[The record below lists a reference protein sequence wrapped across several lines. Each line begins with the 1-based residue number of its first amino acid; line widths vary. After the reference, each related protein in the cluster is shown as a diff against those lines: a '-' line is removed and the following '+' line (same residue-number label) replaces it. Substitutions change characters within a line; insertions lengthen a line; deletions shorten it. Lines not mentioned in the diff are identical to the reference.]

1 PPRRRGGHAEGL
13 RDRPRDRNTPASAGR
28 TGDRRGRGDLE
39 PEHPRVGGEDRP
51 GASCGWWCTGTPP
64 RRRGG
69 LDRRH
74 HELGARRNT
83 PASAGRTFEMLT
95 LGLSMTEHPASAGR
109 TRPRPRPGPG
119 AAEHPRV
126 GGEDTLTKD
135 REPARVGTPPRR
147 RGGRRHD
154 RREQR
159 AHRNTPASAG
169 RTTPH
174 VAPPARP
181 SDPPRVGGEDTLT
194 KDREPARVGTPPR
207 RRGGRRHDRRE
218 QRAHR
223 NTPASAGRTTPH
235 VAPPARSS
243 EHPRVGGEDVRR
255 RYTMSPEIGTPPR

>member
-1 PPRRRGGHAEGL
+1 G
-13 RDRPRDRNTPASAGR
+13 
-28 TGDRRGRGDLE
+28 GDLE
-39 PEHPRVGGEDRP
+39 PDHPRGGGEDRP

-109 TRPRPRPGPG
+109 TPSPRTGSRP
-119 AAEHPRV
+119 ASEHPRV
-126 GGEDTLTKD
+126 GGEDACSGSVMAC
-135 REPARVGTPPRR
+135 RGGTPPRR
-147 RGGRRHD
+147 RGGPR
-154 RREQR
+154 QL
-159 AHRNTPASAG
+159 G
-169 RTTPH
+169 
-174 VAPPARP
+174 RP
-181 SDPPRVGGEDTLT
+181 SCLR
-194 KDREPARVGTPPR
+194 
-207 RRGGRRHDRRE
+207 
-218 QRAHR
+218 R

-255 RYTMSPEIGTPPR
+255 RYTMSPEIGTPPRRRGGPQLEGRLDRGVRNTPASAGRTSRTLSAPRRPAEHPRVGGEDETTYQASRGGYGTPPRRRGGPRHPHRAHLQRRNTPASAGRTRRGRG